1 MDSNAPFSP
10 QEGQPNGMRKIPMR
24 MRLSCIVVRR
34 GRMGI
39 LYGPAKAEGLRIGLD
54 KYHKGVYIGADERM
68 C

>member
-1 MDSNAPFSP
+1 
-10 QEGQPNGMRKIPMR
+10 MRKIPMR

-54 KYHKGVYIGADERM
+54 KYPKGVYIGADERM